1 MPATSAGMTISSNR
15 AKPESSSGK
24 RPETAMAQSTT
35 SLPLLPGFDRARWM
49 AVVDWLAVALA
60 ISLPWSTSVTEIF
73 VWLWI
78 AAVLPTLDANVVRR
92 ELANPAAYLP
102 VLLFGLA
109 VIGMLWADV
118 SWHDR
123 LGGLSKFLR
132 LLWIPVLLIHFRRS
146 ERGLWVIY
154 GFFAASVLL
163 LVVSWGLVL
172 TPGLTWRGRDFGVP
186 TNNYIFQ
193 SMNFLICTFALLGVA
208 CETARQWRRS
218 AGALVLVLLFVAN
231 LVFVVTSRTALLV
244 VPVLFVWLGWKEF
257 RWRGLFGTLLLLL
270 VLGSAAWS
278 ASPYLHDRL
287 TRSVTEYEAYRDKN
301 EPNSTGLHL
310 EFLRK
315 SLSFVETAPIIGH
328 GTGSISEQFRLSE
341 TGHESASSFHSENP
355 HNQIFAVSIQLGLVG
370 TAVVIAMWIA
380 HLLLFT
386 GGSGLVAWIGTI
398 IVVQNMVSSLFN
410 SHLFDFTSGW
420 LYVFGVGV
428 VGGMVLRQKDIGKDI
443 PLIPPLAATRV

>member
-1 MPATSAGMTISSNR
+1 
-15 AKPESSSGK
+15 
-24 RPETAMAQSTT
+24 MAQRIT
-35 SLPLLPGFDRARWM
+35 SLPSLSGFDRARWM

-60 ISLPWSTSVTEIF
+60 VSLPWSTSVTEVF

-92 ELANPAAYLP
+92 ELAKPAAYLP
-102 VLLFGLA
+102 VLLFVLA
-109 VIGMLWADV
+109 AIGMLWADV

-132 LLWIPVLLIHFRRS
+132 LLWIPLLLIHFRRS

-154 GFFAASVLL
+154 GFFVASVALL
-163 LVVSWGLVL
+163 LVSWGLVL
-172 TPGLTWRGRDFGVP
+172 IPGLTWRGRDFGVP

-193 SMNFLICTFALLGVA
+193 SMNFLICVFALLGVA
-208 CETARQWRRS
+208 CEAGRVREWRRT
-218 AGALVLVLLFVAN
+218 AGALLLVLLFVAN

-244 VPVLFVWLGWKEF
+244 VPVLFVWLGWQEF
-257 RWRGLFGTLLLLL
+257 RWRGLFSTLLMLV

-278 ASPYLHDRL
+278 ISPYLHNRL
-287 TRSVTEYEAYRDKN
+287 TRSAAEYEAYRSKD

-315 SLSFVETAPIIGH
+315 SLIFVEAAPIIGH
-328 GTGSISEQFRLSE
+328 GTGSISEQFRRSE
-341 TGHESASSFHSENP
+341 TGHDSASSFHSENP
-355 HNQIFAVSIQLGLVG
+355 HNQIFAVAIQLGLVG
-370 TAVVIAMWIA
+370 TAVLIAMWIA

-398 IVVQNMVSSLFN
+398 IVVQNIVSSLFN

-428 VGGMVLRQKDIGKDI
+428 VGGMVLRQKDLGEDI
-443 PLIPPLAATRV
+443 PLTVPLGGMKEG